1 MVAGRSRRSTRSPPI
16 ARAVTA
22 TAIKSAVTAIAAVQ
36 IHRRRGWRAFTCAL
50 ILCCNGVTAISF
62 SELDGARLDRWLES
76 LEDRHLADLR
86 FSEVTRALRTLSSG
100 YVERRATLSA
110 RSAFDGAGKRA
121 AYSLFYGP
129 LHFLTVRAIVQH
141 LPGAQDPIGHV
152 ADWGCGTGAAGAA
165 WATAV
170 APLPRLSA
178 VDVHPWALAEA
189 SATYKAF
196 GLDADVRRSDVL
208 RARVPPSAEALVA
221 GWVVNELREQTRND
235 LLPRLLELA
244 RRGTR
249 VLVVEPI
256 ATSVSPWWPQ
266 WARAFESA
274 GGRADEWRFAVELPP
289 LLRRLDK
296 AAGMRHEELT
306 ARSLW
311 MHR

>member
-1 MVAGRSRRSTRSPPI
+1 
-16 ARAVTA
+16 
-22 TAIKSAVTAIAAVQ
+22 
-36 IHRRRGWRAFTCAL
+36 L

-62 SELDGARLDRWLES
+62 SEFDGAQLDRWLQG
-76 LEDRHLADLR
+76 LEDRHLANLR
-86 FSEVTRALRTLSSG
+86 FAEVTRALRALSSR
-100 YVERRATLSA
+100 YVERRETLTA

-121 AYSLFYGP
+121 AYALFYGP
-129 LHFLTVRAIVQH
+129 LHFLTVRAIVH
-141 LPGAQDPIGHV
+141 NLPGAQDEVTHV

-170 APLPRLSA
+170 ASPARLSA
-178 VDVHPWALAEA
+178 VDVHPWALSEA

-196 GLDADVRRSDVL
+196 SLDADVRRGDVL
-208 RARVPPSAEALVA
+208 RSRVPPSANTLVA
-221 GWVVNELREQTRND
+221 GWVVNELSAQTRND
-235 LLPRLLELA
+235 LLPRLLDLA
-244 RRGTR
+244 ARGTR

-256 ATSVSPWWPQ
+256 ATSMSPWWPQ

-274 GGRADEWRFAVELPP
+274 GGRADQWRFPTDLPQ

-311 MHR
+311 LRR